1 MTTRHT
7 VMLTLTCGKTML
19 LTVLRRRWNREMTT
33 ARIDLEQ
40 MIADQLASRA
50 EDEPHNRDAVEADMA
65 AEIGDAVRQLREQV
79 GLNQTQVAALMNSS
93 QPTVNRIETGQVLA
107 TPPAWFASCGPWA
120 LHTFT
125 WNLPRGHQHR
135 CKEIATAR
143 SRPTTY
149 ALSAAWQSIIAWV
162 SSALWTAR
170 RLGWLSTISRSVF
183 LRQNTSMLGAE

>member
-1 MTTRHT
+1 
-7 VMLTLTCGKTML
+7 MLTLTCGKTML

-107 TPPAWFASCGPWA
+107 TLPSLVRIVRALGLAHLYLELAPEGISIDVKKSLRPVPA
-120 LHTFT
+120 
-125 WNLPRGHQHR
+125 Q
-135 CKEIATAR
+135 
-143 SRPTTY
+143 
-149 ALSAAWQSIIAWV
+149 
-162 SSALWTAR
+162 R
-170 RLGWLSTISRSVF
+170 RTR
-183 LRQNTSMLGAE
+183 

>member
-1 MTTRHT
+1 
-7 VMLTLTCGKTML
+7 
-19 LTVLRRRWNREMTT
+19 MTT

>member
-1 MTTRHT
+1 
-7 VMLTLTCGKTML
+7 
-19 LTVLRRRWNREMTT
+19 MTT

-125 WNLPRGHQHR
+125 WSLPPR
-135 CKEIATAR
+135 A
-143 SRPTTY
+143 
-149 ALSAAWQSIIAWV
+149 SA
-162 SSALWTAR
+162 
-170 RLGWLSTISRSVF
+170 
-183 LRQNTSMLGAE
+183 SM